1 MHDSASALVWRL
13 RGRTLL
19 DAAKR
24 ACTGIGFLFLLVTL
38 TPLTRWWAAAMAGSF
53 ANPPTDGE
61 VLVILGGSALGD
73 GTIGGSSYWRAVYG
87 VRIWRTGHYRHVLV
101 CGGNSDGVA
110 VSAAIRDYLVSQGVP
125 ADTIL
130 TEEQSLTTRE
140 NALFARPILAQFPG
154 KKVLLTS
161 DYHVYRAQRAFSRAG
176 IQTTSFAF
184 PDVYKLS
191 LSWIGRWV
199 GFLELCSE
207 TGKIAYYKARAW
219 I

>member
-1 MHDSASALVWRL
+1 MLDSASALAWRR
-13 RGRTLL
+13 RGRYLL
-19 DAAKR
+19 EFIKL
-24 ACTGIGFLFLLVTL
+24 ACTGIGLLFLLVIL
-38 TPLTRWWAAAMAGSF
+38 TPLTRWWSASMAGSF

-61 VLVILGGSALGD
+61 VLIILGGSALND

-101 CGGNSDGVA
+101 CGGNSDGIA
-110 VSAAIRDYLVSQGVP
+110 VSAAIRDYMVSQGVP

-130 TEEQSLTTRE
+130 TETQSLTTRE

-154 KKVLLTS
+154 KKILLTS
-161 DYHVYRAQRAFSRAG
+161 DYHIYRAQRVFARAG
-176 IQTTSFAF
+176 IGTTPFAF

-191 LSWIGRWV
+191 LTWTGRWV

-207 TGKIAYYKARAW
+207 TGKIGYYKARAW
-219 I
+219 M